1 MRWQRSLYRFSED
14 VEVRLE
20 DRSLTLSGRAG
31 TIQLDLTKLDPSG
44 LVAFK
49 MLQLPGSGGS
59 AKPRNMLALA
69 TPDKALSN
77 TFTAELDASV
87 RGVTVGY
94 LVGVTVKGVGYRCV
108 GGACIDG
115 GGGIL
120 GHTLEEACI
129 DRGGGK
135 LAHPRCA
142 RFPPEKI
149 WTFCLF
155 AHPPRGRHHPPL
167 EGEQCL
173 TLLHP
178 FSLRIEPMVEKPA
191 KRSWYF
197 EDDLADRSAIVYP
210 HPQPVPAVRLKVRM
224 HG

>member
-115 GGGIL
+115 GGG
-120 GHTLEEACI
+120 
-129 DRGGGK
+129 
-135 LAHPRCA
+135 
-142 RFPPEKI
+142 
-149 WTFCLF
+149 
-155 AHPPRGRHHPPL
+155 
-167 EGEQCL
+167 
-173 TLLHP
+173 
-178 FSLRIEPMVEKPA
+178 
-191 KRSWYF
+191 
-197 EDDLADRSAIVYP
+197 
-210 HPQPVPAVRLKVRM
+210 
-224 HG
+224 